1 MPSLIRILKSGFTV
15 VYPPSSGAGSFDSYV
30 DSVAF
35 ARHVPLNHKHP
46 VIDNYP
52 LRFHLCTRN
61 VEADVLPAS
70 PLVSSTVDWI
80 QPSRH
85 VVPKSRVAIA
95 TQPGIGLLKK
105 PGLGLGD
112 CAAIPGLCKRRR
124 CMNWRSPQRIDA
136 AESRRT
142 RIGTRHALKLED
154 HRSFIYGSDSSTT
167 ESRTNCRRVLS
178 E

>member
-1 MPSLIRILKSGFTV
+1 MPSRIRILKSGFTV

-30 DSVAF
+30 DSVAS
-35 ARHVPLNHKHP
+35 ARHIPLNRKRPGIHK
-46 VIDNYP
+46 YP
-52 LRFHLCTRN
+52 QQVHLCTRN
-61 VEADVLPAS
+61 ADADVLPAS

-85 VVPKSRVAIA
+85 VFPKSRVAIA
-95 TQPGIGLLKK
+95 TQPGIGLLNK

-112 CAAIPGLCKRRR
+112 CVAIPGLCKRRR

-142 RIGTRHALKLED
+142 RIGTRHALTLED
-154 HRSFIYGSDSSTT
+154 HRSSIYGSDSSTT